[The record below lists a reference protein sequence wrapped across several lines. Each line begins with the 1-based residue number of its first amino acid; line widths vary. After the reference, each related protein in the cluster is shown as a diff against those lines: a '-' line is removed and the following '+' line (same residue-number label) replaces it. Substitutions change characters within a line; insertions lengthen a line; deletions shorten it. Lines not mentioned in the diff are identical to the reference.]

1 MKKIKL
7 LPLCIILALSQQ
19 NSFAATPLSGPAPA
33 CPKNIDGLSQ
43 ADKDALPA
51 ACQKSGITE
60 QQLWITGGALAGVA
74 AVVGIAMSAGGGG
87 GGGSDDGGSTPP
99 NPDDGGNTPPNP
111 DDGGNTPP
119 NPDDGG
125 NTPPNPDDGGDTP
138 PNPDDGGDTPPDP
151 DDGGDTPDQT
161 PVTTTYPNGLSVTM
175 VPGAT
180 TASLTLSGETMQAVK
195 QANGTWLVTD
205 STGKTYTAQT
215 LDQATGAITGYSIA
229 DRKSWTLDATTPTGK
244 KIWTSQYYDVS
255 GVIEENDTLFT
266 GAVVTENR
274 EGDLYTIYSAQTGT
288 YAPNPA
294 SQDVSDGLNIA
305 GRVRVEN
312 NAIFLNSGKM
322 TLSMRYVQS
331 NQGFFHSPNGN
342 FYVLDSMRLDHGR
355 FINTGSLYNNWNSI
369 VSLNSSDIYNSGTIT
384 TTGSDTKSAGAG
396 PDNVDSNPLFLLGG
410 DSAQSTD
417 TWTNTSTGVIT
428 AKGGMSVLSDFG
440 GNIDYSD
447 SLAAGSAH
455 DQGTINAVNDGF
467 IDYSLINSHA
477 GKGDFVSTDTLAA
490 VSLGNSAGTVNT
502 FVNNGT
508 MTVTGSTAVAMSG
521 QNNTTLVNNGT
532 INLGDT
538 SHSVADNGTGLVAFK
553 AVGDNVTAYNQGTVN
568 INANDSYVFD
578 RGGSATAHLV
588 NTGEVNVRTGVTSGG
603 LVKGES
609 SSVVDTTS
617 VYRSTVSNYT
627 VGTTAAG
634 TSGTMTVSHA
644 DLNDVSVD
652 TGFTSGTAAQTQTF
666 DNVFVGEDIQGAENI
681 QSTSVVWSASA
692 QTDQSGNVDVT
703 MSKNSYQDVVS
714 SDASAQNMAATLDAN
729 YTNNALYSSLNLQT
743 ASEVDK
749 AMRQLSGVDATT
761 AFKEARVLSQRFN
774 MLADNAIVLPSGFG
788 FNLVDKNDK
797 RSELGNDT
805 RYDMMALSQSFD
817 LSAGQKMQM
826 QYGIARLDGNGIDGK
841 SKAGDNGLT
850 GGYSQFFGINHSVDV
865 GSLKLTNALRYD
877 VHQLESNRS
886 IRYSGV
892 NQTASSDNSQQYME
906 WRSQFSRGF
915 DVAEG
920 LNLTPSVGMK
930 LRHTNNDAY
939 SERGAGDFN
948 LNMDSSNETAVD
960 AVIGVQ
966 MKYAASNGWAMN
978 ALLEGGPNL
987 SYTQSAQKASLQGA
1001 NNASFTMNDDQQ
1013 GGGFN
1018 GVAKM
1023 GLSYGGKAGKLAF
1036 DAYQWKEDDI
1046 VDKGLSLGYQYNF

>member
-1 MKKIKL
+1 M
-7 LPLCIILALSQQ
+7 
-19 NSFAATPLSGPAPA
+19 
-33 CPKNIDGLSQ
+33 
-43 ADKDALPA
+43 
-51 ACQKSGITE
+51 
-60 QQLWITGGALAGVA
+60 
-74 AVVGIAMSAGGGG
+74 
-87 GGGSDDGGSTPP
+87 
-99 NPDDGGNTPPNP
+99 
-111 DDGGNTPP
+111 
-119 NPDDGG
+119 
-125 NTPPNPDDGGDTP
+125 
-138 PNPDDGGDTPPDP
+138 
-151 DDGGDTPDQT
+151 
-161 PVTTTYPNGLSVTM
+161 
-175 VPGAT
+175 
-180 TASLTLSGETMQAVK
+180 
-195 QANGTWLVTD
+195 
-205 STGKTYTAQT
+205 
-215 LDQATGAITGYSIA
+215 
-229 DRKSWTLDATTPTGK
+229 
-244 KIWTSQYYDVS
+244 
-255 GVIEENDTLFT
+255 
-266 GAVVTENR
+266 
-274 EGDLYTIYSAQTGT
+274 
-288 YAPNPA
+288 
-294 SQDVSDGLNIA
+294 
-305 GRVRVEN
+305 
-312 NAIFLNSGKM
+312 
-322 TLSMRYVQS
+322 
-331 NQGFFHSPNGN
+331 
-342 FYVLDSMRLDHGR
+342 
-355 FINTGSLYNNWNSI
+355 
-369 VSLNSSDIYNSGTIT
+369 
-384 TTGSDTKSAGAG
+384 
-396 PDNVDSNPLFLLGG
+396 
-410 DSAQSTD
+410 
-417 TWTNTSTGVIT
+417 
-428 AKGGMSVLSDFG
+428 
-440 GNIDYSD
+440 
-447 SLAAGSAH
+447 
-455 DQGTINAVNDGF
+455 
-467 IDYSLINSHA
+467 
-477 GKGDFVSTDTLAA
+477 
-490 VSLGNSAGTVNT
+490 
-502 FVNNGT
+502 
-508 MTVTGSTAVAMSG
+508 
-521 QNNTTLVNNGT
+521 
-532 INLGDT
+532 
-538 SHSVADNGTGLVAFK
+538 AFK

-568 INANDSYVFD
+568 INADGSYVFD
-578 RGGSATAHLV
+578 RAGSATAHLV
-588 NTGEVNVRTGVTSGG
+588 NTGEVNVRAGVTSYG
-603 LVKGES
+603 LVKGEAG
-609 SSVVDTTS
+609 SVVDTTS

-850 GGYSQFFGINHSVDV
+850 GGYSQFFGINHSVDF

>member
-1 MKKIKL
+1 MTV
-7 LPLCIILALSQQ
+7 S
-19 NSFAATPLSGPAPA
+19 
-33 CPKNIDGLSQ
+33 
-43 ADKDALPA
+43 
-51 ACQKSGITE
+51 
-60 QQLWITGGALAGVA
+60 
-74 AVVGIAMSAGGGG
+74 
-87 GGGSDDGGSTPP
+87 
-99 NPDDGGNTPPNP
+99 GGN
-111 DDGGNTPP
+111 
-119 NPDDGG
+119 
-125 NTPPNPDDGGDTP
+125 
-138 PNPDDGGDTPPDP
+138 
-151 DDGGDTPDQT
+151 
-161 PVTTTYPNGLSVTM
+161 
-175 VPGAT
+175 
-180 TASLTLSGETMQAVK
+180 
-195 QANGTWLVTD
+195 
-205 STGKTYTAQT
+205 
-215 LDQATGAITGYSIA
+215 
-229 DRKSWTLDATTPTGK
+229 
-244 KIWTSQYYDVS
+244 
-255 GVIEENDTLFT
+255 
-266 GAVVTENR
+266 
-274 EGDLYTIYSAQTGT
+274 
-288 YAPNPA
+288 
-294 SQDVSDGLNIA
+294 
-305 GRVRVEN
+305 
-312 NAIFLNSGKM
+312 
-322 TLSMRYVQS
+322 
-331 NQGFFHSPNGN
+331 
-342 FYVLDSMRLDHGR
+342 
-355 FINTGSLYNNWNSI
+355 
-369 VSLNSSDIYNSGTIT
+369 
-384 TTGSDTKSAGAG
+384 
-396 PDNVDSNPLFLLGG
+396 
-410 DSAQSTD
+410 
-417 TWTNTSTGVIT
+417 
-428 AKGGMSVLSDFG
+428 
-440 GNIDYSD
+440 
-447 SLAAGSAH
+447 
-455 DQGTINAVNDGF
+455 
-467 IDYSLINSHA
+467 
-477 GKGDFVSTDTLAA
+477 
-490 VSLGNSAGTVNT
+490 
-502 FVNNGT
+502 
-508 MTVTGSTAVAMSG
+508 AVAMYG

-532 INLGDT
+532 INLGD
-538 SHSVADNGTGLVAFK
+538 SSLSIAENGTGLVAFK

-568 INANDSYVFD
+568 INADGSYVFD
-578 RGGSATAHLV
+578 RAGSATAHLV
-588 NTGEVNVRTGVTSGG
+588 NTGEVNVRAGVTSYG
-603 LVKGES
+603 LVKGEAGT
-609 SSVVDTTS
+609 VVDTTS

-850 GGYSQFFGINHSVDV
+850 GGYSQFFGINHSVDF

-930 LRHTNNDAY
+930 LRHTNNDAC